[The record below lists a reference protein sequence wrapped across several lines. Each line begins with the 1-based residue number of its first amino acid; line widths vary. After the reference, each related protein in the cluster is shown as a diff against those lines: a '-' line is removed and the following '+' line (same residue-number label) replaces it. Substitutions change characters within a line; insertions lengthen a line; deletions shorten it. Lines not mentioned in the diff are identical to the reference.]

1 MSESRSYHQVGA
13 HEKCPCGSGKNYID
27 CCLDSNVRWVKDDK
41 GEYVRMQNFKGSP
54 PPTDEDAE
62 VEEMPLLKLDIVKGK
77 YTYTKNS
84 RMSRLSSF
92 PPDMLKMAI
101 SVIEVE
107 KTQVIMEA
115 FGKFLERTHEGMSEE
130 EADADRIEDGSYVLL
145 LVTLD
150 ADSGRPLGIG
160 GRRVSSMM
168 SEASLLMLIGAL
180 EEIKTDMSLCLNVNA
195 VINGMMGSVDYDE
208 GDDDE

>member
-1 MSESRSYHQVGA
+1 MPEQHAYHQVAA
-13 HEKCPCGSGKNYID
+13 HDNCPCGSGKKYID
-27 CCLDSNVRWVKDDK
+27 CCLDSNVRWVKDEK
-41 GEYVRMQNFKGSP
+41 GEFLRMQNFKGAP
-54 PPTDEDAE
+54 PPTDEEVE

-77 YTYTKNS
+77 CTYTKNS

-92 PPDMLKMAI
+92 PPDMLKMAV

-107 KTQVIMEA
+107 KTQVLMEA
-115 FGKFLERTHEGMSEE
+115 FGKFLERTHEGMAEE
-130 EADADRIEDGSYVLL
+130 EADKDRLEDGSYVLL
-145 LVTLD
+145 MVTLD

-160 GRRVSSMM
+160 GRRVSSSM

-180 EEIKTDMSLCLNVNA
+180 EEIKTDVSLCLTVNA

-208 GDDDE
+208 DGEG